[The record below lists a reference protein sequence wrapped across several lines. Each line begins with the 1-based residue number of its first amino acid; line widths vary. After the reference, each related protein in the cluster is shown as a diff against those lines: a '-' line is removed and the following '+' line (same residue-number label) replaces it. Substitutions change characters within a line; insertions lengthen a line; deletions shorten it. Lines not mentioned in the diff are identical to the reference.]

1 MTCERKHVADST
13 KASQTPEHLRK
24 FRTFHEL
31 INHNQP
37 SEVSSN
43 ARAALAMEITSLGFT
58 AWSIFSSTKDII
70 MAASHSP
77 HGSTPKKQQIQYETK
92 VSIGF

>member
-24 FRTFHEL
+24 FRTFDEL

-70 MAASHSP
+70 MAASHSSSP
-77 HGSTPKKQQIQYETK
+77 WIDPQKATNPVRNQ
-92 VSIGF
+92 GF